1 MRIRQRPNLQIRIS
15 LNQHLNVL
23 IRCRCRR
30 HPGQT
35 IHARDIQVLIDSK
48 PLTAAKRDIRYREV
62 GQRVVVGYR
71 VGVRV

>member
-15 LNQHLNVL
+15 LNQHLNLL
-23 IRCRCRR
+23 IRRRRRR

-48 PLTAAKRDIRYREV
+48 PLPTAERDIWYGEV
-62 GQRVVVGYR
+62 GQQVIVGSR